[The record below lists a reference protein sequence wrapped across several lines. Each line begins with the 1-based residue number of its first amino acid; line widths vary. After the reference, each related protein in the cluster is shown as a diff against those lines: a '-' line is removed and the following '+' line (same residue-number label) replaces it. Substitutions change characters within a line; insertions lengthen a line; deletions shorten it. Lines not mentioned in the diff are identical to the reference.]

1 MTIKYWRMD
10 KNGVPIYKRRH
21 VKNNL
26 AGSFLTMYITLRY
39 KHYEIES
46 FGGPA

>member
-1 MTIKYWRMD
+1 MTIKYWSTN
-10 KNGVPIYKRRH
+10 KAGQPVYKRRH

-26 AGSFLTMYITLRY
+26 AGSFVTMYITLRY

-46 FGGPA
+46 FGDSL